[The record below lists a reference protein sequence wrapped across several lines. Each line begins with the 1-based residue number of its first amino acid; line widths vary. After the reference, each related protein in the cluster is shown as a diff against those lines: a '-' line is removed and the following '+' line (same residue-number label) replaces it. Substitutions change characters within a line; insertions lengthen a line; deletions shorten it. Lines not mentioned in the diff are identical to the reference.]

1 MLTTKKLN
9 HENISLLPFPAFPI
23 PFRLAPDPLPITTLE
38 PIEDSLGMP
47 LTNDFIYNSLNTFW
61 FDTVVHSDSYF
72 AVLIKIRTTDGRF
85 LSISKRV

>member
-1 MLTTKKLN
+1 
-9 HENISLLPFPAFPI
+9 
-23 PFRLAPDPLPITTLE
+23 
-38 PIEDSLGMP
+38 MP